1 MPDTTDLAGT
11 LAIIRARAE
20 AQITTLPLYWQDED
34 NFDLPDEPA
43 PFVFFEM
50 IVRRGRIAGFG
61 AGRGANLYRTPAELN
76 AYVLIPRGQGLP
88 VAATYAEAVA
98 AAFRS
103 FRSGGV
109 SCFEA
114 TLHPMGEG
122 EALVPPGLS
131 SAAGNYA
138 CVVVSVSLHFDQIG

>member
-1 MPDTTDLAGT
+1 MPDTTDLAGA

-43 PFVFFEM
+43 PFVYFEV
-50 IVRRGRIAGFG
+50 IARRGRIAGFG

-76 AYVLIPRGQGLP
+76 AYVFVPRGMGLP
-88 VAATYAEAVA
+88 AAAVLAETVA

-103 FRSGGV
+103 FRSGGL
-109 SCFEA
+109 SCFDA
-114 TLHPMGEG
+114 TLHPVGEG

>member
-1 MPDTTDLAGT
+1 MPDTTDLAGA

-34 NFDLPDEPA
+34 NFALPDEPA
-43 PFVFFEM
+43 SFVFFEL
-50 IVRRGRIAGFG
+50 IARRGRIVGFG
-61 AGRGANLYRTPAELN
+61 GGRGANLYRAPAELN
-76 AYVLIPRGQGLP
+76 AYVFVPRGQGLP
-88 VAATYAEAVA
+88 IAAVLAETVA

-103 FRSGGV
+103 FRSGGL
-109 SCFEA
+109 SCFDA
-114 TLHPMGEG
+114 TLHPIGEG

>member
-1 MPDTTDLAGT
+1 MPDTTDLAGV

-43 PFVFFEM
+43 PFVFFEL
-50 IVRRGRIAGFG
+50 IVRRGRIASFG
-61 AGRGANLYRTPAELN
+61 GGRGANLYRAPAELN
-76 AYVLIPRGQGLP
+76 AYVFVPRGIGLP
-88 VAATYAEAVA
+88 AVAVLAETVA

-103 FRSGGV
+103 YRSGGL
-109 SCFEA
+109 SCFDA
-114 TLHPMGEG
+114 TLHPVGEG

>member
-1 MPDTTDLAGT
+1 MPDTTDLADA
-11 LAIIRARAE
+11 LAILRARAE

-43 PFVFFEM
+43 PFVFFEL
-50 IVRRGRIAGFG
+50 IVRRGRIAGYG
-61 AGRGANLYRTPAELN
+61 SGRGANLYRTPAELN
-76 AYVLIPRGQGLP
+76 AYVFVPRGWGLP
-88 VAATYAEAVA
+88 AAAGFAEPVA

-103 FRSGGV
+103 YRSGSL
-109 SCFEA
+109 SCFDA
-114 TLHPMGEG
+114 TLHPVGEG

-131 SAAGNYA
+131 PAGNYA